1 MSVATKVRRALAA
14 LGLVLGCGVAGAA
27 LPWAGEARAMLA
39 RAAEQ
44 GLDASDYRLDPA
56 AADTDAALQAAVLRY
71 LRHLHQG
78 RVTPK
83 DLGFRVVAEPLPEGE
98 TAQRLSALADGA
110 QLRALADELTPPLA
124 QYRHLRQALARYR
137 ELASGPTFAAL
148 PALGKAGKLQPGQ
161 TYEGSVALRERLVA
175 FGDLPADSAPASAL
189 YDEALAAGVRR
200 FQSRHG
206 LDADGVIGRGTLAAL
221 NTTPTQ
227 RVRQIELAMER
238 LRWLPHRSGRPFIA
252 INIPMFRLWAWDAG
266 APESSPAVRMGVI
279 VGRAVRTQTPVFA
292 DEMTH
297 LISRPYW
304 NVPRSILRN
313 EVLPAAE
320 ADPLYLQRHDME
332 LVAGQ
337 GDDAQPMQA
346 SPDNLAAARA
356 GTLRIRQRPGP
367 KNSLGLVKFIFPN
380 DDNVYLH
387 GTPAQQLFGRSRR
400 DFSHGCVRV
409 EDPPALAS
417 WLLRDQ
423 PDWTRERI
431 EAAMAGGK
439 TRQVNLSQPVPV
451 ILYYVTAAVTPDDGL
466 LHFADD
472 LYGHDISLERAL
484 ERAAARSTR

>member
-1 MSVATKVRRALAA
+1 MTVAPRLRRALAA
-14 LGLVLGCGVAGAA
+14 LGLLWCCSGAGAA
-27 LPWAGEARAMLA
+27 MPWAGEAQAMLA

-44 GLDASDYRLDPA
+44 GLDAADYRIDPA
-56 AADTDAALQAAVLRY
+56 AADADAALQGAVLRY

-83 DLGFRVVAEPLPEGE
+83 ELGFRVVAAPLPQDEISR
-98 TAQRLSALADGA
+98 RLSALGDGG
-110 QLRALADELTPPLA
+110 QLRALAEELTPPLA
-124 QYRHLRQALARYR
+124 QYRQLRQALARYR
-137 ELASGPTFAAL
+137 ELASAPPFAAL
-148 PALGKAGKLQPGQ
+148 PELGKAGKVLPGEAYQ
-161 TYEGSVALRERLVA
+161 GAAALRERLVA
-175 FGDLPADSAPASAL
+175 FGDLPVDAAPASTFL
-189 YDEALAAGVRR
+189 DETLAAGLKR

-221 NTTPTQ
+221 NTTPAQ
-227 RVRQIELAMER
+227 RARQIELSMER

-252 INIPMFRLWAWDAG
+252 INIPMFRLWAWDAA

-297 LISRPYW
+297 LIFRPYW

-320 ADPLYLQRHDME
+320 ADPLYLLRHDME

-337 GDDAQPMQA
+337 GDDARPVEA
-346 SPDNLAAARA
+346 SPQNLAAARTGA
-356 GTLRIRQRPGP
+356 LRVRQRPGP

-387 GTPAQQLFGRSRR
+387 GTPARELFSRSRR

-431 EAAMAGGK
+431 ESAMAGGA
-439 TRQVNLSQPVPV
+439 TRQVNLRQPVPV

-472 LYGHDISLERAL
+472 LYGHDRTLERAL
-484 ERAAARSTR
+484 AARRGR